1 MAVITPGRVEDLLER
16 MTLAEKIGQLTQV
29 TPSRTPDI
37 EQRIRSGRLGS
48 IFGIDDA
55 AAIAR
60 YQGLARDASRVGIPL
75 IVGNDVI
82 HGYRTIF
89 PIPLAEACTWDPPL
103 LERAARVAAL
113 EAAAVGTDWIFAPM
127 VDVCRD
133 PRWGRIAE
141 GAGEDPY
148 LGSAVARARVRGFQ
162 SSGRVAACPK
172 HYVAYGAAEAGRD
185 YNTLDISE
193 RTLRE
198 VYLPPFKA
206 AFDAGAM
213 TVMSAFNEIAGV
225 PASANPFTLQT
236 VLRDEWGF
244 SGVVLSDY
252 TAIAE
257 LVPHGLAADLKDAAR
272 LAILAGVDMDMMS
285 DAYDR
290 HLPALIEE
298 GAVPISVVDEAVR
311 RVLRLKLN
319 LGVFERPAPD
329 AALAPRSMLTDE
341 HRALAL
347 EVARESMVLLKNT
360 HNLLPLSADARVA
373 LVGPLADA
381 RADLLG
387 CWSPMGRA
395 EDAES
400 IHDAVAGYVRNLT
413 TDVAGADVV
422 IVVVGETADLSG
434 EAHSRAHLGLPG
446 DQQAF
451 VDKLVETG
459 KPLACVLLTGRPL
472 VIPRLAE
479 QVDAL
484 LLAWHG
490 GTRTGQAVADLL
502 FGTAK
507 PSGRLTA
514 SFPRAHGQIPI
525 YYAHKNT
532 GRPAEGE
539 GTRQFDEPFK
549 STYLDELNS
558 PLFPFGFGLSYS
570 SFEYSDLVIE
580 SPLRGSV
587 VASVRL
593 QNTGPRCG
601 TEVAQ
606 LYVRDLVGS
615 VTRPVR
621 ELKAFERVTLD
632 PGEARTLRFEVP
644 LAQLGFIGR
653 DMRYQVEPGDFKL
666 WIGPDATRGLEGGF
680 SLPAQP

>member
-185 YNTLDISE
+185 YNTVDISE

-319 LGVFERPAPD
+319 LGLFERPAPD
-329 AALAPRSMLTDE
+329 AALAPRSMFTDE

-422 IVVVGETADLSG
+422 IVVVG
-434 EAHSRAHLGLPG
+434 
-446 DQQAF
+446 
-451 VDKLVETG
+451 
-459 KPLACVLLTGRPL
+459 
-472 VIPRLAE
+472 
-479 QVDAL
+479 
-484 LLAWHG
+484 
-490 GTRTGQAVADLL
+490 
-502 FGTAK
+502 
-507 PSGRLTA
+507 
-514 SFPRAHGQIPI
+514 
-525 YYAHKNT
+525 
-532 GRPAEGE
+532 
-539 GTRQFDEPFK
+539 
-549 STYLDELNS
+549 
-558 PLFPFGFGLSYS
+558 
-570 SFEYSDLVIE
+570 
-580 SPLRGSV
+580 
-587 VASVRL
+587 
-593 QNTGPRCG
+593 
-601 TEVAQ
+601 
-606 LYVRDLVGS
+606 
-615 VTRPVR
+615 
-621 ELKAFERVTLD
+621 
-632 PGEARTLRFEVP
+632 
-644 LAQLGFIGR
+644 
-653 DMRYQVEPGDFKL
+653 
-666 WIGPDATRGLEGGF
+666 
-680 SLPAQP
+680 